1 METVKQEQATERTFT
16 QAELNQIVSDRL
28 TREQAK
34 YADYADLKAKAAKLD
49 EIEEA
54 NKTELQKA
62 NERAEAL
69 QGELDGL
76 KKAEALRQ
84 MRATVANETG
94 VPAKLLTAETKEACA
109 AQAQAIM
116 EFAKPATYPNVKDGG
131 ETAVTTNKTN
141 RQMFADWLNAQS

>member
-1 METVKQEQATERTFT
+1 METVKQEQATEKTFT
-16 QAELNQIVSDRL
+16 QAEVNQIVSDRL

-34 YADYADLKAKAAKLD
+34 FADYADLKAKAAKFD

-84 MRATVANETG
+84 MRETVANETG
-94 VPAKLLTAETKEACA
+94 VPAKLLTGETKEACA

-116 EFAKPATYPNVKDGG
+116 EFAKPAAYPSIKDGG
-131 ETAVTTNKTN
+131 ETTVTTTKTN

>member
-1 METVKQEQATERTFT
+1 METVNQEEKTFT
-16 QAELNQIVSDRL
+16 QAEVNQIVSDRL

-34 YADYADLKAKAAKLD
+34 FADYTELKAKAAKLD

-62 NERAEAL
+62 HERAEAL

-84 MRATVANETG
+84 MRETVANETG
-94 VPAKLLTAETKEACA
+94 VPSKLLTGETKEACA
-109 AQAQAIM
+109 AQAQAIL
-116 EFAKPATYPNVKDGG
+116 EFAKPAYPNVKDGG
-131 ETAVTTNKTN
+131 ETSVTATKTN
-141 RQMFADWLNAQS
+141 RQAFADWLNAQ